1 MFNFFDLDIIP
12 TFLTNFKVTKIVAI
26 GLSNEDIIDEILSF
40 CIEQNP
46 TLYAIDP
53 RIDIK
58 DLIEKYEDLEDET
71 KTVDKIKYCKD
82 DSLNVLDQLKEYEA
96 IFINGDPNWYTVY
109 NELNLIKKNN
119 PNFPLVFV
127 CNNKYPHKRRDSY
140 INPEKIPEEFKNECC
155 NDLPIL
161 YEKDAETKQTMVKDG
176 FCHAIQKDTPKN
188 GVLTAIE
195 DFLKENPTL
204 KFLEINPLEGISLI
218 YEPSEIVDLRI
229 NKILENEEEYEYT
242 LQELSDKFI
251 ENDILLRHVSRI
263 NVLKDDLDRVEEFKS
278 EIKDKDNQINE
289 FEEKI
294 DLQNTQIKYQDS
306 KINNVESQISLNE
319 TKLQSAES
327 KLLKKDA
334 EIKVKQNEINSKE
347 AEIKSKE
354 EELENVNSKLINKE
368 NELEITKARLMN
380 LETNFLDNKKE
391 LEETKK
397 QLSNSGISPQDL
409 ESVMNTQEEL
419 DIIKKELGEKD
430 EQIKLKNAQIKS
442 LNKRINTLRYQNSD
456 SNASDN
462 SLINSGSEITNL
474 EKGDNFTKK
483 LISPLSYL
491 YLLGKS
497 KPKEIGTNM
506 KLYRALK
513 RGNSFDTEFYLNK
526 YPDLKKSKWCKY
538 FSPELHYVCK
548 GFDEKRTFNNKHS
561 TNKSKKELLKEIKN

>member
-82 DSLNVLDQLKEYEA
+82 DSLNVLGQLKEYEA

-119 PNFPLVFV
+119 SNFPLVFV

-195 DFLKENPTL
+195 DFLKENTTL